1 MFGYNDNFRLTAT
14 NTINKEGKMINY
26 TLSFPVSEE
35 DLIIPDNVIQMSI
48 LEYHEGYQN
57 YGYESFK
64 ICVGKTTSIKEMCEL
79 QKDNIEF
86 YGNVLNSIETPNDKL
101 CYIDDLADKYSI
113 FAKINDGDIVVESI
127 EQLKDTL
134 ILISR
139 NFQNIKDS
147 VLAIKYNDEKDSKIV
162 KRKN

>member
-35 DLIIPDNVIQMSI
+35 DLIIPDNVIQMSV

-79 QKDNIEF
+79 QQNNIEF
-86 YGNVLNSIETPNDKL
+86 YGNVLNNIETSNDKL
-101 CYIDDLADKYSI
+101 CYLDDLTGKYSI
-113 FAKINDGDIVVESI
+113 FAKINDGDIVVENI

-134 ILISR
+134 LLISN

-147 VLAIKYNDEKDSKIV
+147 VLTIKGKGKLVKIRNQ
-162 KRKN
+162 KKG